1 MQFSQADALHC
12 LSETILVLNSLAH
25 FTLSLVSNDPEF
37 EMKAPFRS
45 SVCVGVINKSEL
57 CSHGLP

>member
-12 LSETILVLNSLAH
+12 LSETILILNTLAH
-25 FTLSLVSNDPEF
+25 FTISLVSNDPEF

-45 SVCVGVINKSEL
+45 LVWVGVINKSQF
-57 CSHGLP
+57 CSHGLS